1 MTRSEAE
8 RKLLELLRDARLP
21 PPETNARVLGYEV
34 DFLWRAQKL
43 VVEVDGY
50 AFHGHRA
57 AFERDRA
64 KDQVLVAAGY
74 RVIRVTWR
82 QLEREPL
89 VVADQDCAGPERSGP
104 LA

>member
-1 MTRSEAE
+1 M
-8 RKLLELLRDARLP
+8 
-21 PPETNARVLGYEV
+21 LGYEV
-34 DFLWRAQKL
+34 DFVWRAQKL

-64 KDQVLVAAGY
+64 KDQVLMAAGY

-89 VVADQDCAGPERSGP
+89 AVLDQDRAGAERSGP
-104 LA
+104 PRLT